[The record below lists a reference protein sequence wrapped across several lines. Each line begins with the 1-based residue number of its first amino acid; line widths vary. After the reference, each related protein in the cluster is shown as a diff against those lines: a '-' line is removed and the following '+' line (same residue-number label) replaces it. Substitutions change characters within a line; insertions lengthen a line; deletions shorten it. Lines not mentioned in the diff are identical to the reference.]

1 MAVAQ
6 APLASTPLRA
16 GHSGRSGRSS
26 AVSGPDRQAIVTA
39 TIALLALALLPW
51 YAVQDGFWSIGWLLA
66 GYPFATDSAPA
77 LFLWLK
83 GANLWLLPIGLV
95 ALAALGVSWSR
106 PVPMRFGAA
115 LVFLGIL
122 GMGYML
128 TQGFVFGL
136 RGWNFAW
143 LNTWLGKSASRQFG
157 MGYGALVVG
166 VCFLFLLTRGLALRG
181 RVAGD
186 SFVAGSL
193 GLIIALTLLFI
204 GLPVVQMLII
214 PFKAADGAWSLA
226 PFAERLFDAKIWR
239 LDCLTGGVTC
249 GVAWNSLALAVAVGV
264 ISTLL
269 GLAFALVLTRTNL
282 RFRAAFKSLSLLPII
297 TPPFVIG
304 LALILMFGLSGNVTQ
319 FVAAQL
325 GVEPTRWI
333 YGFRGVLIAQVL
345 SFTPICFLV
354 LIGVVEAI
362 SPSLEE
368 AAQTLRAG
376 AWETF
381 RSVTWPLMR
390 PGLANAFLLGFIESM
405 ADFGN
410 PLVLGGNFNV
420 LSTDIFFSVVGSQND
435 QGRAA
440 VLAMVL
446 LLFTVGA
453 FVLQQRWLGRRS
465 YTSIGGKGD
474 GGVHPPLPRRIAW
487 PIVGMTALWGV
498 FTIVIY
504 AMIVYGSFVELWGRD
519 NTLTL
524 KHYLRAFAVATDKFG
539 VRWDGSAWNSFWTT
553 LQIAII
559 SAPLTAAV
567 GLIAAWLLTRQEFG
581 GKKLFEFGTM
591 LSFAIPG
598 TVIGVSYIIAFN
610 VPPIELTGTAAILV
624 ICFVFRNMPVGVRS
638 GIASLSQIDKSLDE
652 ASLSLGASSATTF
665 RRITL
670 PLIRP
675 AILSALV
682 YSFVRTMTAIS
693 AVIFLV
699 SARHDMATSYIIGRV
714 ENNEYGVAIAYSTV
728 LILVMLVAIGIFQWL
743 VGQRRLGRRGGAVA
757 AAAAVAPIG
766 PAIAPAGA

>member
-1 MAVAQ
+1 MQKNRLDTQ
-6 APLASTPLRA
+6 AL
-16 GHSGRSGRSS
+16 G
-26 AVSGPDRQAIVTA
+26 
-39 TIALLALALLPW
+39 IALCVLAAAALLPW
-51 YAVQDGFWSIGWLLA
+51 YAIEDGFWSTKWLLG
-66 GYPFATDSAPA
+66 GYPMAAESAPA
-77 LFLWLK
+77 LFLWFK
-83 GANLWLLPIGLV
+83 GANLWLMPVALVGLA
-95 ALAALGVSWSR
+95 ALAAVLRGLPAAVLGR
-106 PVPMRFGAA
+106 LLTLLGA
-115 LVFLGIL
+115 LGIA
-122 GMGYML
+122 YML
-128 TQGFVFGL
+128 AQGFLFGL
-136 RGWNFAW
+136 RGWNATW
-143 LNTWLGKSASRQFG
+143 LNDWLGESEQRQFG

-166 VCFLFLLTRGLALRG
+166 AGFLFLLTRGLALRG
-181 RVAGD
+181 LVAGD
-186 SFVAGSL
+186 AFVAGSL
-193 GLIIALTLLFI
+193 GLVIALTLLFI
-204 GLPVVQMLII
+204 GLPVLQMLVI
-214 PFKAADGAWSLA
+214 PFRAEGGGWSVA
-226 PFAERLFDAKIWR
+226 PFVSRLIDPKIWR
-239 LDCLTGGVTC
+239 LSCLSTGAGC
-249 GVAWNSLALAVAVGV
+249 GVAWNTLALAITVGLM
-264 ISTLL
+264 STLL
-269 GLAFALVLTRTNL
+269 GLAFALVLTRTGV
-282 RFRAAFKSLSLLPII
+282 RFRSLVKSLSLLPII

-304 LALILMFGLSGNVTQ
+304 LAIILLFGLSGSVTQ

-325 GVEPTRWI
+325 GLEPTRWV
-333 YGFRGVLIAQVL
+333 YGFSGVLIAQLL
-345 SFTPICFLV
+345 SFTPIAFLV

-420 LSTDIFFSVVGSQND
+420 LSTEIFFSVVGSQND
-435 QGRAA
+435 QGQAA
-440 VLAMVL
+440 VLAIIL
-446 LLFTVGA
+446 LAFTIGA
-453 FVLQQRWLGRRS
+453 FYLQQRWLGRRS
-465 YTSIGGKGD
+465 YTSVSGKGD
-474 GGVHPPLPRRIAW
+474 GGMHPPLPRRIAI
-487 PIVGMTALWGV
+487 PVVLVTTLWSV
-498 FTIVIY
+498 FTVVVY
-504 AMIVYGSFVELWGRD
+504 LMIVYGSFVQLWGRD

-524 KHYLRAFAVATDKFG
+524 KHYIGAFSVAFGEFGLR
-539 VRWDGSAWNSFWTT
+539 WQGSAWNSFWTT
-553 LQIAII
+553 LQIATI
-559 SAPLTAAV
+559 SAPLTAAI
-567 GLIAAWLLTRQEFG
+567 GLITAWLLTRQTFR
-581 GKKLFEFGTM
+581 GKQLFEFGTM

-652 ASLSLGASSATTF
+652 ASLTLGASSWTTF

-728 LILVMLVAIGIFQWL
+728 LIVVMLVAIGLFQWI
-743 VGQRRLGRRGGAVA
+743 VGTRRLGRRGMSQDSSMLAGGA
-757 AAAAVAPIG
+757 
-766 PAIAPAGA
+766 